1 MQFIMW
7 GNFYNL
13 SKKNNKMKDNRKT
26 CLITGSSSGI
36 GKETAIE
43 LSRKGY
49 RVIMLCRDSEK
60 SRKAWDEVKELVG
73 DNDIDLVYADLS
85 SLESIRKAVV
95 EIKSKYNIID
105 VLINNAGVFKR
116 KFTLSEEGIEMNLA
130 VNFLAP
136 FLLTNLLLPL
146 LKKSD
151 SARIINLTSELYKNG
166 KVDFEKDISNK
177 NYNGNKAYADTKLLV
192 ILFTYELARI
202 LKDENIT
209 VNCVHPGVVQ
219 TDVFREF
226 PKWVNRML
234 GLFISKPED
243 GAKSSIYL
251 ASSNDVKDISG
262 KYFSKMK
269 MKETTEITKREDL
282 AKNVWNY
289 GCKLTG
295 LPDCAIE

>member
-95 EIKSKYNIID
+95 
-105 VLINNAGVFKR
+105 
-116 KFTLSEEGIEMNLA
+116 
-130 VNFLAP
+130 FLAP

>member
-13 SKKNNKMKDNRKT
+13 SIKNNKMKDNRKT

-43 LSRKGY
+43 LSRKGF

-60 SRKAWDEVKELVG
+60 SRKAWEEVKELVG
-73 DNDIDLVYADLS
+73 DNDVDLVYANLS
-85 SLESIRKAVV
+85 SLDSIRKAAD
-95 EIKSKYNIID
+95 EIANKYNVID

-116 KFTLSEEGIEMNLA
+116 KLSMSDDGIEMNLA

-151 SARIINLTSELYKNG
+151 SARIINLTSELYKDG
-166 KVDFEKDISNK
+166 KVDFEKDVTTK
-177 NYNGNKAYADTKLLV
+177 KYNGNKVYADSKLLIV
-192 ILFTYELARI
+192 LFTYQLAKI

-226 PKWVNRML
+226 PKWVNWML

-243 GAKSSIYL
+243 GAKPSIYL
-251 ASSNDVKDISG
+251 ASSDEVKNISG

-269 MKETTEITKREDL
+269 VKVTTEVTHDE
-282 AKNVWNY
+282 NVRQYVWDY
-289 GCKLTG
+289 ASKLTG
-295 LPDCAIE
+295 LEK

>member
-1 MQFIMW
+1 MW
-7 GNFYNL
+7 GNFYKL
-13 SKKNNKMKDNRKT
+13 YKTKMMKDNRKT

-60 SRKAWDEVKELVG
+60 SRNAWAEVKELVE
-73 DNDIDLVYADLS
+73 DNDADLIYANLS
-85 SLESIRKAVV
+85 SLDSIRKAAE
-95 EIKSKYNIID
+95 EIKSKYDVID

-116 KFTLSEEGIEMNLA
+116 KLTMSEDGIEINLA

-146 LKKSD
+146 IKKSD
-151 SARIINLTSELYKNG
+151 SARIINMTSELYKDG
-166 KVDFEKDISNK
+166 KVDFGKTNINNK
-177 NYNGNKAYADTKLLV
+177 YNGNKAYANSKLLV
-192 ILFTYELARI
+192 VLFTYQLAKI
-202 LKDENIT
+202 LKDDKIT

-219 TDVFREF
+219 TDVFRDF

-234 GLFISKPED
+234 GLFISKPEE
-243 GAKSSIYL
+243 GAKPSIYL
-251 ASSNDVKDISG
+251 ASSDEVRNISG

-269 MKETTEITKREDL
+269 IKETKEITHDE
-282 AKNVWNY
+282 NVRQYVWDYAN
-289 GCKLTG
+289 KLTG
-295 LPDCAIE
+295 LEK